1 MTIPNDSNSLLV
13 PVQLDAWVVDPS
25 MQQKMAWYYS
35 QYSKLSVF
43 KSPMPDAYDVSDVS
57 KPAAGIHLHWSLP
70 DALTHGKKNGDDP
83 NAKFKFPL
91 VPNRWMVVRLDANSA
106 QWKAKVWVVKSDSLG
121 LTIGTLAKT
130 IASGTTITALPLTN
144 GATRNVPKGTVLKMT
159 DIKDAL
165 NSIKVT
171 VASDVK
177 AGDKT
182 ININSFKLTSAFNAN
197 SNISTVAS
205 SSFLDPNSTTYMKV
219 PDPTLPNSNTIDVS
233 PTDVTVQ
240 NASIGNS
247 YSIDAWEATPD
258 NGGGSFL
265 TAVGAGN
272 VAFAAYVP
280 GVRDVFA
287 FTDTDPNLTP
297 TTQASYTYLVTG
309 WYASP
314 GDADPMRGVNTFMSE
329 VWSTQAQWQAQN
341 AKARFD
347 TLLGYYK
354 WTVGG
359 NDGATPQTPA
369 TSLYHGLIA
378 NVQWPFRKQGPD
390 GFEPKDLRVAIAST
404 STDALAAMFRFEGQ
418 KQGTPAG
425 DTLAQLMQA
434 AMYDM
439 LNEYT
444 KPGSSAM
451 IRQKIHEASFGSKPG
466 GISWEVISNIP
477 ESSGQ
482 DAGTPALTPAQKAAL
497 TNQLAALN
505 ASQHQLNEATLKLE
519 SMQAELY
526 AAWLKMGIGKAPE
539 MNKIKNRP
547 DTDPDWSDL
556 VTLMGNTIYP
566 TLFQDTWTQYCAVAT
581 LKAKLPDSTN
591 EAGMIT
597 WADANWSFT
606 GTGTT
611 TLKLSQLFLK
621 LKANTN
627 QRFWHPNDPVMMI
640 SGANRSQKHGGDGRY
655 NSDGKLPCRLPGQ
668 TITGVTIPGT
678 GAINVQTIGGKVNL
692 APYGPYNSIPAIPS
706 LIKEAFFVDPAN
718 AKLMA
723 GAVGGN
729 AGAIA
734 TAITNLLQGTGP
746 ALWVGPAPVPFS
758 IQFWQQAWIPLYL
771 EWQVNYYSTSTVD
784 DDGNRTF
791 NTEDWTFDGEKYNW
805 TPQGKFD
812 STNYKT
818 FKGRTILTSQS
829 PLLFKDK
836 IASFL
841 SSHAGVDSQQLE
853 NLIGTVSNWDILSQS
868 LSGFT
873 DQLITMISQET
884 FPPPVDN
891 MQVTCPPGG
900 TPVPTP
906 SALIGDQYQSMP
918 MLTTTDRTTFY
929 PFRGGF
935 ISFGDC
941 RIVDAYGQTLQL
953 NKSTGTQG
961 FVPIIGQGLMPTTP
975 IKGFAG
981 MIQLAPRVIQ
991 GAKLDMRILSN
1002 DGSGG
1007 DILTS
1012 TNPNPVCGWL
1022 LPNHLNSGIAVYDG
1036 DGVALGEL
1044 LPLQAPFNWRP
1055 RPGTPGT
1062 NPPPAQPANI
1072 PNQTLRAVVSTMAAQ
1087 NNQVFTDMLKVIDET
1102 LWMVDP
1108 MGGRRD
1114 QMLSV
1119 LLGRPLALVQVDVS
1133 LDLHG
1138 NAVYSQ
1144 YWNKM
1149 AVEDETAPTGF
1160 RWTKDTGGITD
1171 ISLPVRLGS
1180 LDLPHDGLIGYF
1192 LGDTANNFKNFYS
1205 VHYGSDILSSDT
1217 FIKQIL
1223 DPAAGTYN
1231 GDLKLAIG
1239 GPAVR
1244 VTMLIDPR
1252 GQLHAYSGV
1261 LPVTSVALPG
1271 NLVEDFIRKLKVT
1284 FQTGPVVADPGTLRM
1299 PQPAENN
1306 ALWMWIQSTG
1316 AGTNWTEEAIV
1327 DADDKARMPE
1337 GPLQL
1342 KEGWLQ
1348 LSGLEGNSGQVNF
1361 K

>member
-1 MTIPNDSNSLLV
+1 MAIPNDSNSLLV
-13 PVQLDAWVVDPS
+13 PVQLDAWVVDET

-35 QYSKLSVF
+35 KYSKLNTF
-43 KSPMPDAYDVSDVS
+43 QSPMPDAFDVSDVS
-57 KPAAGIHLHWSLP
+57 KPTPGIHLHWSLP
-70 DALTHGKKNGDDP
+70 DALTHGRKNGDDP

-121 LTIGTLAKT
+121 LTIGTLSKA
-130 IASGTTITALPLTN
+130 IAPGATVTSLPLAN
-144 GATRNVPKGTVLKMT
+144 GATRKVPAGTVLKVT
-159 DIKDAL
+159 DAKDAFTT
-165 NSIKVT
+165 IKVT
-171 VASDVK
+171 IASDVN

-182 ININSFKLTSAFNAN
+182 INITSVKFTSGFNTN
-197 SNISTVAS
+197 SNVSTVAS
-205 SSFLDPNSTTYMKV
+205 SSYLDPNSPTYMKV
-219 PDPTLPNSNTIDVS
+219 PDPDLPNNAVTDVS

-247 YSIDAWEATPD
+247 YTIDTWEATTD
-258 NGGGSFL
+258 DAGGSFL

-272 VAFAAYVP
+272 VSFAAYVP
-280 GVRDVFA
+280 GVKDVFA
-287 FTDTDPNLTP
+287 FADTDPNLTP
-297 TTQASYTYLVTG
+297 TTQANYTYLVTG

-314 GDADPMRGVNTFMSE
+314 ANADPMRGVNTFMPD
-329 VWSTQAQWQAQN
+329 VWSKQSDWQGQSV
-341 AKARFD
+341 KDRFN
-347 TLLGYYK
+347 TLLDYYK
-354 WTVGG
+354 WTVTGDPG
-359 NDGATPQTPA
+359 TTPPS

-378 NVQWPFRKQGPD
+378 NVQWPYRKQGPD
-390 GFEPKDLRVAIAST
+390 GFDPKDLRVAIAST

-444 KPGSSAM
+444 NPGSSAV

-482 DAGTPALTPAQKAAL
+482 DAGTPALTPAQKTAL

-505 ASQHQLNEATLKLE
+505 ALQEQVNKETLKLE

-539 MNKIKNRP
+539 MNKIKTRP
-547 DTDPDWSDL
+547 DTDPEWSEL

-566 TLFQDTWTQYCAVAT
+566 TLFQDTWAQYWLVAT
-581 LKAKLPDSTN
+581 LKAKLPDSST
-591 EAGMIT
+591 EAAMMT
-597 WADANWSFT
+597 WADANWKFEDAA
-606 GTGTT
+606 GA
-611 TLKLSQLFLK
+611 TLKLSQLNLK

-627 QRFWHPNDPVMMI
+627 PRFWHPNDPVMMI
-640 SGANRSQKHGGDGRY
+640 SGANRSQKHGNDGRY
-655 NSDGKLPCRLPGQ
+655 TKDGKLPCRLPGQ
-668 TITGVTIPGT
+668 SITGVTIPNAGT
-678 GAINVQTIGGKVNL
+678 INADNIGGKVNL
-692 APYGPYNSIPAIPS
+692 IPYGPYKNVPSIPS

-723 GAVGGN
+723 AATGGN
-729 AGAIA
+729 AGTIA
-734 TAITNLLQGTGP
+734 AALTGLLQGTGN
-746 ALWVGPAPVPFS
+746 AAWQGTAPVPFS
-758 IQFWQQAWIPLYL
+758 IQLWQQAWIPLFL

-784 DDGNRTF
+784 DDGNRIF
-791 NTEDWTFDGEKYNW
+791 NTEDWTFDGEKYSW
-805 TPQGKFD
+805 TPKAAFD
-812 STNYKT
+812 STNFKT

-836 IASFL
+836 ITSFL
-841 SSHAGVDSQQLE
+841 GNHPDVDSQQLE
-853 NLIGTVSNWDILSQS
+853 NLINTVSNWDILSQS

-873 DQLITMISQET
+873 DQLITLISQET
-884 FPPPVDN
+884 FPPPADN
-891 MQVTCPPGG
+891 MQVSSAPGG

-991 GAKLDMRILSN
+991 GAKLNMRILSN

-1022 LPNHLNSGIAVYDG
+1022 LPNHLNSGIAIYDG
-1036 DGVALGEL
+1036 DGIALGEL

-1055 RPGTPGT
+1055 RPGNPGA

-1072 PNQTLRAVVSTMAAQ
+1072 SNPALRAVVSTLAAQ

-1119 LLGRPLALVQVDVS
+1119 LLGRPLALVQMDVS

-1138 NAVYSQ
+1138 NPVYSQ

-1149 AVEDETAPTGF
+1149 AVEDETAPGGY
-1160 RWTKDTGGITD
+1160 RWIKDTGGITD
-1171 ISLPVRLGS
+1171 IKLPVRLGS

-1192 LGDTANNFKNFYS
+1192 LGDTSNNFKNFYS

-1223 DPAAGTYN
+1223 NPAAGTYN
-1231 GDLKLAIG
+1231 GDLQLPVG
-1239 GPAVR
+1239 GHAVR

-1271 NLVEDFIRKLKVT
+1271 NLIEDFIRKLKVT
-1284 FQTGPVVADPGTLRM
+1284 FQTGPVVVDPGTFRM

-1306 ALWMWIQSTG
+1306 AVWTWIQGMNGG
-1316 AGTNWTEEAIV
+1316 AGWSEDNIV
-1327 DADDKARMPE
+1327 DVDDQARMPE

-1348 LSGLEGNSGQVNF
+1348 LSGLEGNSGQVNSQ
-1361 K
+1361 